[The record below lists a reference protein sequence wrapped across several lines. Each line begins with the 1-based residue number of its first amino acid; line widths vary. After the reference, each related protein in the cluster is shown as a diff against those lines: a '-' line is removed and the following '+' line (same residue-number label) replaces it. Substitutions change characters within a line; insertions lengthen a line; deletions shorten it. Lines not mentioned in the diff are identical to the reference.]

1 MYHFRQKRIIKFTA
15 GVLSLTT
22 CVILVFPPKLSANE
36 CDRAL
41 TKCLIDAGIGAF
53 LGLVGGL
60 AAGNIPGALI
70 GVAATG
76 GISVSFCLVGYDFC
90 KRYYI

>member
-1 MYHFRQKRIIKFTA
+1 MNHFRQKRILKVFASI
-15 GVLSLTT
+15 LSLSIFM
-22 CVILVFPPKLSANE
+22 ILVFPPQLSADE

-53 LGLVGGL
+53 LGLVGGF
-60 AAGNIPGALI
+60 AAGNIPGALF

-76 GISVSFCLVGYDFC
+76 GVSLSFCIVGYDFC
-90 KRYYI
+90 KRYFI